1 MISGQIL
8 RSIRDRNAKINK
20 LIDEYNA
27 ALSELPPDPR
37 NPPQLSKQIT
47 KQLLAFDSDLFET
60 DRFLCNHRWAS
71 EKGMRRA
78 IIVANTLERAKEELM
93 ILSREMERFVNSLC
107 HSLFEIQIN
116 LQVFKS
122 GSCKISE
129 ILVEKG
135 GRIAQA
141 LRELQSKRTSQTL
154 RRLSRYSQATIANE
168 LQGSPSLCGYLIHRD
183 SVERQEE
190 VAGLGASYRRN

>member
-1 MISGQIL
+1 MVSSYDFVWLTDSSQGTTMSGQIL

-27 ALSELPPDPR
+27 ALSEFPPDPC
-37 NPPQLSKQIT
+37 NPPPLSKKIT

-60 DRFLCNHRWAS
+60 DRFLCNQRWAR

-78 IIVANTLERAKEELM
+78 IIVANTLERAKEELV

-107 HSLFEIQIN
+107 HSLFTIQAN
-116 LQVFKS
+116 LQGFKNR
-122 GSCKISE
+122 SCKISE
-129 ILVEKG
+129 ILAEKG

-141 LRELQSKRTSQTL
+141 LRELGSKRTSQTL
-154 RRLSRYSQATIANE
+154 HRLSRYGEAAIASE
-168 LQGSPSLCGYLIHRD
+168 LQSSPLYVDI
-183 SVERQEE
+183 
-190 VAGLGASYRRN
+190 